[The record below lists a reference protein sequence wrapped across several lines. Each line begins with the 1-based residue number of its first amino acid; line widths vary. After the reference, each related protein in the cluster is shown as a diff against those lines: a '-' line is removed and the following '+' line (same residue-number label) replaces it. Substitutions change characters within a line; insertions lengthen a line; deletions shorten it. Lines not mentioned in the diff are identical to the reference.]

1 MCRLYLLYCMNPWI
15 RESIDLANDDG
26 YLDNLL
32 SIYDVSAVRQR
43 QVPPQRI
50 REIVNAHTNE
60 DSQELIE
67 VLLKL
72 AKFPVDDI
80 YVGFLRREESAIEKN
95 PNTVERIARRLLTMP
110 VDDVIKLC
118 RQPKVDNRRMGELFH
133 NWLTSLGYPKL
144 EEDSFANLTETTDM
158 QGKTHSIL
166 MLDGTRRDFRDF
178 VNRELGC
185 GLEKELD
192 ILVKVK
198 GEYIIG
204 EAKYFSGFGGHQ
216 NDQFEDA
223 LSFLLNVQGEAA
235 RVAVLDGVVWLDTRN
250 KMCLKVRRLESIAM
264 SALLLPRF
272 LEEVQVSASYRT

>member
-1 MCRLYLLYCMNPWI
+1 MNPWI
-15 RESIDLANDDG
+15 RASINLANNEG
-26 YLDNLL
+26 YLDSLL

-43 QVPPQRI
+43 HVSSQRI
-50 REIVNAHTNE
+50 NEIVNAHTNH
-60 DSQELIE
+60 DSHSLVE
-67 VLLKL
+67 VLLQL
-72 AKFPVDDI
+72 DKFPVDDI
-80 YVGFLRREESAIEKN
+80 YVGFLRSENSAIVKN
-95 PNTVERIARRLLTMP
+95 PNTVERIAKRLLDMP
-110 VDDVIKLC
+110 VEDVIKLC

-133 NWLTSLGYPKL
+133 NWFTNLAYPKL
-144 EEDSFANLTETTDM
+144 EEDSFANLTEITDM
-158 QGKTHSIL
+158 QGKKHSIL

-223 LSFLLNVQGEAA
+223 LSFLLNVQGDAA
-235 RVAVLDGVVWLDTRN
+235 RIAVLDGVVWLDTKN

-272 LEEVQVSASYRT
+272 LEEVQMSAAYRM